1 MASSYGLCGDGLIDI
16 GFDSRSSRYPF
27 HSRPTPST
35 PSWPVSMPM
44 TMEQTLPHH
53 QTTAAAAFTAVT
65 EAVGSMAAATAF
77 GTLDESTT
85 ALLAEWPMDSIY
97 QAQYRTTATSLP
109 PQVSTSYNVQLPT
122 GSMEYLSPQQPH
134 HQPHESAVG
143 SGLSLEAHLM
153 AMEAQSSALQGS
165 WDDFQTGL
173 IALAGHH
180 ALSHQALAQANLP
193 DSSPTETS
201 LEARSLTSSSSDHGW
216 TTIDHHHSS
225 GAIFNPSET
234 LHPRSYSDS
243 SNSDVTGC
251 IRNSFDTL
259 DDLTHPPISPSSD
272 VHVDVSLP
280 FNYSPGNHSPSAAV
294 DPMPIHSAST
304 SPRRIPSSQGGNSP
318 PSRRPARKSPT
329 TKASKPVIS
338 RPQSGRKD
346 TEKRVG
352 RRRGPLNPDQRK
364 QAGEIRKLGACL
376 RCKFLKKMC
385 NKGEPCAGCKPSHA
399 RLWQVPCTRIDIKDV
414 AYFMK
419 DWKAD
424 FERHVSLGFSVGNI
438 KGFSQVERVLYIT
451 HGYGV
456 ALPVTVREVS
466 VRDDRCFVMDWVE
479 SAHETPRAFVV
490 STARLSAGMDGISP
504 AVLDEYVDKHL
515 DGGFEQWVDD
525 FFEGTPFL
533 TEILK
538 TAYRYYLR
546 EQLPVIRKALKLVL
560 AYNLTMHI
568 TMVQCLSDEDN
579 LPGKVTEKSS
589 RYQGKTLAPVM
600 INFQI
605 KCALAEMWRELQ
617 KEVLEELSV
626 LYSSVYTERMKNF
639 PKNWPVIFLLAAIL
653 LAIWEEM
660 QFDCHY
666 RVPDDS
672 AVRKFCDEM
681 ENVPVGI
688 IVGLFS
694 AISQKLPAFSEWDT
708 QKHHDL
714 LNSNGAACAA
724 MSEVREHVTKYDTYL
739 RTRSEA
745 KFDKRDFNCLSNKFL
760 SKLVI
765 RAN

>member
-1 MASSYGLCGDGLIDI
+1 
-16 GFDSRSSRYPF
+16 
-27 HSRPTPST
+27 
-35 PSWPVSMPM
+35 MPM
-44 TMEQTLPHH
+44 TMNMEQALPHHYHH
-53 QTTAAAAFTAVT
+53 QTTAAFTAVT
-65 EAVGSMAAATAF
+65 EAVGSMAAAATAF
-77 GTLDESTT
+77 GTLDES
-85 ALLAEWPMDSIY
+85 LLAEWPMEEIY
-97 QAQYRTTATSLP
+97 QPQYRTTATSLP
-109 PQVSTSYNVQLPT
+109 PQVSTSFSVQLPT
-122 GSMEYLSPQQPH
+122 GSMNYLPTQQTHHHHHPQPH
-134 HQPHESAVG
+134 QTAVA
-143 SGLSLEAHLM
+143 SGLSLEEEASLM
-153 AMEAQSSALQGS
+153 AMEAQSNALQGS
-165 WDDFQTGL
+165 WGDFHSDL
-173 IALAGHH
+173 IALGGHH
-180 ALSHQALAQANLP
+180 APSNQALVRGNLA
-193 DSSPTETS
+193 DSSPTEIS
-201 LEARSLTSSSSDHGW
+201 LEARSLTRSSSDYGW
-216 TTIDHHHSS
+216 TAIDYHPS
-225 GAIFNPSET
+225 GAISNPSET

-251 IRNSFDTL
+251 TRNSFDTL
-259 DDLTHPPISPSSD
+259 DDAPHPPISPTSD
-272 VHVDVSLP
+272 VHVDVSQQ
-280 FNYSPGNHSPSAAV
+280 FNYSQGNPSPSAAV

-304 SPRRIPSSQGGNSP
+304 SPRRLPSSQGGHSP

-329 TKASKPVIS
+329 TKLSKPVIG
-338 RPQSGRKD
+338 RPQSVRKD
-346 TEKRVG
+346 AEKRVG

-385 NKGEPCAGCKPSHA
+385 NKGEPCAGCQPSHA

-438 KGFSQVERVLYIT
+438 KGFSQVERVLWIT

-479 SAHETPRAFVV
+479 SAHEVPRAFVV

-504 AVLDEYVDKHL
+504 VFLDEYVDKHL
-515 DGGFEQWVDD
+515 DGGFEKWVDD

-568 TMVQCLSDEDN
+568 TMVESLSDEDN
-579 LPGKVTEKSS
+579 LPGKVTEASS
-589 RYQGKTLAPVM
+589 KYQGKTLAPVM

-617 KEVLEELSV
+617 KEILEELSV

-653 LAIWEEM
+653 LAVWEEM

-666 RVPDDS
+666 RVP
-672 AVRKFCDEM
+672 VCM
-681 ENVPVGI
+681 LI
-688 IVGLFS
+688 
-694 AISQKLPAFSEWDT
+694 LP
-708 QKHHDL
+708 
-714 LNSNGAACAA
+714 
-724 MSEVREHVTKYDTYL
+724 
-739 RTRSEA
+739 
-745 KFDKRDFNCLSNKFL
+745 
-760 SKLVI
+760 
-765 RAN
+765 